1 MKTLRILALS
11 SLVAAL
17 AACES
22 GDIVLSPTV
31 NGGGTGG
38 GGGGGGGGTTNPCA
52 SYTTPSGQFFQ
63 GTVDS
68 NGHCFYNSLFVSDTR
83 PITVSDITFPA
94 LASGKFHIFEDSL
107 FIGEDVDA
115 SAAAAG
121 KRIPQEGEGTRAT
134 IAPGSTLVFS
144 QPDSYVRVARGS
156 QIFAEGTAAA
166 PITFT
171 ADEDVILSV
180 ANESSRGL
188 WGGVQING
196 NGMTNKC
203 HDGTVTG
210 SSGTVVPL
218 PASDFLPTANNVHR
232 CHVTAEGRPATYGGG
247 NNSENSGVLTYVV
260 IKYAGYEVV
269 DGNELN
275 ALTLNAV
282 GNGTTISHVETYTS
296 LDDGYEMFG
305 GAVNMDHIVAV
316 NAGDDSIDYSEGYN
330 GDIQYA
336 IVLHTS
342 GANWCI
348 EADNAGAGRGDG
360 LTPTTKLRISNLTCI
375 TSNILQNQ
383 GTNPS
388 GKGSSEG
395 VLFRE
400 GAFFELYNSLVSSNN
415 VSMASQRCFRVQDT
429 EGPQTIA
436 AMKAG
441 TSRALSNL
449 IMCSTPLSTAPNA
462 ANQPF
467 TSTELAA
474 WLVNNPA
481 VPPNTN
487 ANNVIVMGAPNIAGT
502 LVGIPGVVVVGG
514 TGTRGYLTAANLV
527 DSGGTT
533 VFNQA
538 TQLFNVGALGSIFET
553 PTYLGGASAAD
564 DWAAGWTVG
573 LTGALTP

>member
-1 MKTLRILALS
+1 MKATRILALS
-11 SLVAAL
+11 ALAAAL
-17 AACES
+17 TACES
-22 GDIVLSPTV
+22 GDVVLSPTV
-31 NGGGTGG
+31 NGTGGGGTGG
-38 GGGGGGGGTTNPCA
+38 GGSGTTNPCA
-52 SYTTPSGQFFQ
+52 SYTTPSNQTFQ
-63 GTVDS
+63 GTVDT
-68 NGHCFYNSLFVSDTR
+68 NGNCFYNSLFVSDTR

-94 LASGKFHIFEDSL
+94 LASGKFHVFEDSL

-115 SAAAAG
+115 STAATG
-121 KRIPQEGEGTRAT
+121 RRIPQEGEGTRVT

-171 ADEDVILSV
+171 ADEDVILQT
-180 ANESSRGL
+180 ATENSRGL
-188 WGGVQING
+188 WGGVQLNG
-196 NGMTNKC
+196 NGLTNKC
-203 HDGTVTG
+203 HDGTLTG
-210 SSGTVVPL
+210 SSGSVVPL

-282 GNGTTISHVETYTS
+282 GNGTTISFVETYTS
-296 LDDGYEMFG
+296 LDDGIELFG
-305 GAVNMDHIVAV
+305 GDVNLDHIVVV
-316 NAGDDSIDYSEGYN
+316 NAGDDSIDYSEGFT
-330 GDIQYA
+330 GDIQFA

-348 EADNAGAGRGDG
+348 EADNAGQGRGDG
-360 LTPTTKLRISNLTCI
+360 ITPTTKLRISNLTCI

-388 GKGSSEG
+388 GKGNSEG

-400 GAFFELYNSLVSSNN
+400 GAFFELYNSLISSNN
-415 VSMASQRCFRVQDT
+415 VSMTSQRCFRVQDT

-449 IMCSTPLSTAPNA
+449 IMCSVPLSSAPNA

-467 TSTELAA
+467 GNAELAA

-481 VPPNTN
+481 TPPNTN
-487 ANNVIVMGAPNIAGT
+487 ANNVIIPNT
-502 LVGIPGVVVVGG
+502 LFPGLNIPGVVVVGG
-514 TGTRGYLTAANLV
+514 TGTRGYLTAASLV
-527 DSGGTT
+527 DSGSNV

-538 TQLFNVGALGSIFET
+538 TQLYAVGTALGGIFQN
-553 PTYLGGASAAD
+553 PTYLGGANAGD
-564 DWAAGWTVG
+564 NWPAGWTVG

>member
-1 MKTLRILALS
+1 MKTIRILALS
-11 SLVAAL
+11 TLVAAL
-17 AACES
+17 GACES

-31 NGGGTGG
+31 NGTGGG

-52 SYTTPSGQFFQ
+52 SYTTPSNQTFQ
-63 GTVDS
+63 GSVDS
-68 NGHCFYNSLFVSDTR
+68 NGNCFYNSLFVSDTR

-94 LASGKFHIFEDSL
+94 LASGKFHVFEDSL
-107 FIGEDVDA
+107 FIGDDVDA
-115 SAAAAG
+115 STAATG
-121 KRIPQEGEGTRAT
+121 RRIPQEGEGTRVT
-134 IAPGSTLVFS
+134 IAAGSTMVFS
-144 QPDSYVRVARGS
+144 QPDSYVRIARGS
-156 QIFAEGTAAA
+156 QIFAEGTAAS

-171 ADEDVILSV
+171 ADEDAIL
-180 ANESSRGL
+180 ATATENSRGL

-203 HDGTVTG
+203 HDGTLTG
-210 SSGTVVPL
+210 SSGAVVPL

-282 GNGTTISHVETYTS
+282 GSGTTIHHVETYTS
-296 LDDGYEMFG
+296 LDDGFELFG

-342 GANWCI
+342 GANRCI
-348 EADNAGAGRGDG
+348 EADNTGVGRGDG
-360 LTPTTKLRISNLTCI
+360 ITPTTKLRISNMTCM
-375 TSNILQNQ
+375 TSNIDQNQ
-383 GTNPS
+383 GTSPS
-388 GKGSSEG
+388 GKGDSEG
-395 VLFRE
+395 VIFRE
-400 GAFFELYNSLVSSNN
+400 GAFFEIYNSLITSNN
-415 VSMASQRCFRVQDT
+415 VSMGSNECFRVEDT

-441 TSRALSNL
+441 TSKASGNL
-449 IMCSTPLSTAPNA
+449 IMCSEPLRVSIANA
-462 ANQPF
+462 ANAPF
-467 TSTELAA
+467 TNTELAA

-487 ANNVIVMGAPNIAGT
+487 INNVIVPHATFSPGLN
-502 LVGIPGVVVVGG
+502 IPGIVVVGG
-514 TGTRGYLTAANLV
+514 TGTRGYQTAASLV
-527 DSGGTT
+527 DSGGNS

-538 TQLFNVGALGSIFET
+538 TQLFAAATLGSFFQT
-553 PTYLGGASAAD
+553 PAYLGGASASD
-564 DWAAGWTVG
+564 DWPAGWTVG
-573 LTGALTP
+573 LTGTLTP